1 MSKVIFKEDEG
12 RTKLLPKEVRNSRPE
27 KMRVFDEDEC
37 KEMESHIARKVRPY
51 NKKAKDGF

>member
-12 RTKLLPKEVRNSRPE
+12 RTKLIPKEVRDSRPE

-37 KEMESHIARKVRPY
+37 KEMEQHIARKVHPY
-51 NKKAKDGF
+51 YEKAK